1 MSVSFLI
8 WVAILAALLFWPVSK
23 LIWVLSVRRMQ
34 RRLGR
39 ELSAEELQGQR
50 NRAWFI
56 ALFLCLVF
64 SIIYNYQSVGPA
76 ANG

>member
-1 MSVSFLI
+1 MTMTYWI
-8 WVAILAALLFWPVSK
+8 WVVVLAALLLWPVSK

-39 ELSAEELQGQR
+39 ELSQEEIDGQR

-56 ALFLCLVF
+56 AVFICVVF
-64 SIIYNYQSVGPA
+64 SLIYNYQTVGPA